1 MIVSVSSARMP
12 MGPSSSGVAEGREQT
27 EPRVSFVDYSALWR
41 VVATTLG
48 DRDAQH
54 SGTLWILAWQ

>member
-1 MIVSVSSARMP
+1 MP